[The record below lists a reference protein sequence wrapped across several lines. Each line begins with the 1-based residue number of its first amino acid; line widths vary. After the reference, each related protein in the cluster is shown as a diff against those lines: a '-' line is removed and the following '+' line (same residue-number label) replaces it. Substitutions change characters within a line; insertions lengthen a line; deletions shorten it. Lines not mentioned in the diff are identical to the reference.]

1 LAFKADIDDL
11 RESPALDITQQILEQ
26 GIGEVLVVEPN
37 IKTLPKALAEK
48 GAQLVKLDEALEKAN
63 TIVALV
69 DHKEF
74 KKFSANTLSTK
85 VVIDTGGT
93 ASKYLSGWH
102 QAR

>member
-1 LAFKADIDDL
+1 
-11 RESPALDITQQILEQ
+11 LEQ
-26 GIGEVLVVEPN
+26 GIGEVLVVEQN